1 MLPQATIWLN
11 SEAIALS
18 EISRRRKRTK
28 TARFHSHELPT
39 VKVIGTERTRVIGRV
54 RGEEGNEALALEGSR
69 ASVEARTKLWK
80 WIVVAVAQ
88 RYKCT

>member
-1 MLPQATIWLN
+1 M
-11 SEAIALS
+11 
-18 EISRRRKRTK
+18 
-28 TARFHSHELPT
+28 
-39 VKVIGTERTRVIGRV
+39 IGRV

-80 WIVVAVAQ
+80 RIVVAVAQ